1 MKENLE
7 AVRQWAQE
15 KIQTGQEPPWAWY
28 QLMKLTEAC
37 DAVLAGMAAVSS
49 TESSQQSDERS
60 GTRLRLVDAT
70 YPQDTAQPHP
80 AGLPVQLPT

>member
-49 TESSQQSDERS
+49 TESSQQSESQPGRH
-60 GTRLRLVDAT
+60 LQLVVPTDQ
-70 YPQDTAQPHP
+70 QDTAQPHP